1 MVPTFIL
8 EPLGRVGAQLCPCDF
23 AVATPQTFTTASE
36 PATST
41 GSRVPRQPRRVRVT
55 TQP

>member
-8 EPLGRVGAQLCPCDF
+8 EPFNGIGVQLCHCDLA
-23 AVATPQTFTTASE
+23 AVTPQAFTTASE

-41 GSRVPRQPRRVRVT
+41 SSRVPRQRRVRVT